1 MFDSTNPSI
10 ILCSHEL
17 EEVLNMKALHVTEIR
32 SAARSPY
39 NNYIFVFRDIVMEE
53 LEKVADVPLAPQ
65 LPSLPP
71 RRPSS
76 KCCVQ
81 RECINIFRHSDIHAG
96 WINKNG
102 EFRLKPKFLEVVR
115 SLPDTNQDQTIF
127 SYEEVRGNV

>member
-1 MFDSTNPSI
+1 MGQ
-10 ILCSHEL
+10 
-17 EEVLNMKALHVTEIR
+17 
-32 SAARSPY
+32 
-39 NNYIFVFRDIVMEE
+39 

-65 LPSLPP
+65 LPPLPP

-115 SLPDTNQDQTIF
+115 SLPNTNQDQIIF